1 MSNRPGLYLQR
12 LLRMGIRSDMSFVEV
27 QTTYMVNLFL
37 LVSFPFATLSLFINL
52 IQASYMPA
60 LMNVFQLL
68 ILSAGFYIT
77 YKGKWLF
84 LRPYLLLF
92 LFSIAAF
99 AAFNYNNGGEYR
111 IQILMFAAVVLFER
125 NWQYM
130 LFSILAICV
139 FVLIKVAQMEVDTLK
154 NYELIENILK
164 IMVPFCILAFSLYY
178 YKRIYFK
185 SLYALEISNRE
196 LILAKEEKDKILNTV
211 AHDLRSPMNNIS
223 GLCNLML
230 MDSQFTPEQKQ
241 MILLIQQASDNS
253 LGLISE
259 LLNTNVAGNNGGE
272 LKKVDLNTL
281 ITQSVALLK
290 VAADEKNI
298 AIHTAYEK
306 GELLVWIDKKR
317 VERVIDN
324 LVNNAV
330 KFSGPGS
337 GIYIETIRE
346 EKEALILI
354 RDEGIGIPAENQGSI
369 FSAGTGGRKG
379 TAGEASYGL
388 GLAICKQIIEEH
400 KGSITLESQVGRGTC
415 FFVRI
420 PLQH

>member
-27 QTTYMVNLFL
+27 QKTYMVNLFL
-37 LVSFPFATLSLFINL
+37 LVSFPFATLSLVINL
-52 IQASYMPA
+52 IQASHISA
-60 LMNVFQLL
+60 LLNVFQLL
-68 ILSAGFYIT
+68 ILGAGFYTT
-77 YKGKWLF
+77 YKNKGLF
-84 LRPYLLLF
+84 LRPYLLLL

-130 LFSILAICV
+130 IFSILAICV
-139 FVLIKVAQMEVDTLK
+139 FVLIKMAQLQVDTMK
-154 NYELIENILK
+154 TYELIENILK

-185 SLYALEISNRE
+185 NLYALEISNRQ

-230 MDSQFTPEQKQ
+230 TDSQFTTEQKQ
-241 MILLIQQASDNS
+241 MISLVQQASDNS
-253 LGLISE
+253 LGLINE
-259 LLNTNVAGNNGGE
+259 LLNTNVAGNQAGDV
-272 LKKVDLNTL
+272 KRIDLNAL
-281 ITQSVALLK
+281 IAQSVALLK
-290 VAADEKNI
+290 VAADEKSI
-298 AIHTAYEK
+298 TIHTK
-306 GELLVWIDKKR
+306 FVRGELLTWIDKKK
-317 VERVIDN
+317 VERVINN

-330 KFSGPGS
+330 KFSAPGS
-337 GIYIETIRE
+337 SIYIETVRE
-346 EKEALILI
+346 EKDALILI
-354 RDEGIGIPAENQGSI
+354 RDEGIGIPAENQSTI
-369 FSAGTGGRKG
+369 FSAGAGRKG
-379 TAGEASYGL
+379 TAGETSYGL

-400 KGSITLESQVGRGTC
+400 KGSITLESQVGQGTI
-415 FFVRI
+415 FFVRL
-420 PLQH
+420 PFQQ

>member
-27 QTTYMVNLFL
+27 QKTYMVNLFL
-37 LVSFPFATLSLFINL
+37 LVSFPFATLSLVINL
-52 IQASYMPA
+52 IQASHISA
-60 LMNVFQLL
+60 LLNVFQLL
-68 ILSAGFYIT
+68 ILGAGFYTT
-77 YKGKWLF
+77 YKNKGLF
-84 LRPYLLLF
+84 LRPYLLLL

-130 LFSILAICV
+130 IFSILAICV
-139 FVLIKVAQMEVDTLK
+139 FVLIKMAQLQVDTMK
-154 NYELIENILK
+154 TYELIENILK

-185 SLYALEISNRE
+185 NLYALEISNRQ

-230 MDSQFTPEQKQ
+230 MDSQFTTEQKQ
-241 MILLIQQASDNS
+241 MISLVQQASDNS
-253 LGLISE
+253 LGLINE
-259 LLNTNVAGNNGGE
+259 LLNTNVAGNQAGDV
-272 LKKVDLNTL
+272 KRIDLNAL
-281 ITQSVALLK
+281 IAQSVALLK
-290 VAADEKNI
+290 VAADEKSI
-298 AIHTAYEK
+298 TIHTK
-306 GELLVWIDKKR
+306 FVRGELLTWIDKKK
-317 VERVIDN
+317 VERVINN

-330 KFSGPGS
+330 KFSAPGS
-337 GIYIETIRE
+337 SIYIETIRE
-346 EKEALILI
+346 EKDALILI
-354 RDEGIGIPAENQGSI
+354 RDEGIGIPAENQSTI
-369 FSAGTGGRKG
+369 FSAGAGRKG
-379 TAGEASYGL
+379 TAGETSYGL

-400 KGSITLESQVGRGTC
+400 KGSITLESQVGKGTI
-415 FFVRI
+415 FFVRL
-420 PLQH
+420 PFQQ